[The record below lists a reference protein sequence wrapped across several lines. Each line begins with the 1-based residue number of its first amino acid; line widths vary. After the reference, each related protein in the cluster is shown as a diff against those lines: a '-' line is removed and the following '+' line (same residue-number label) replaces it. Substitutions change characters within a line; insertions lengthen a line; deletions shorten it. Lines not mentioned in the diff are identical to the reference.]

1 MAGPVLHHDGAHAAP
16 RRQAC
21 GLRPGELGLCLGLL
35 THHSIPW
42 RCATYH
48 TLLTLASTWYGSTL
62 LGSTSQV
69 VGGMDVVAAVEAV
82 GTPSG
87 QPTARVVIEDCG
99 IEPEAKDSITASMPE
114 Y

>member
-1 MAGPVLHHDGAHAAP
+1 MALRYVPSAP
-16 RRQAC
+16 CTSLYLVWLYFTR
-21 GLRPGELGLCLGLL
+21 L
-35 THHSIPW
+35 
-42 RCATYH
+42 YV
-48 TLLTLASTWYGSTL
+48 
-62 LGSTSQV
+62 SQV

-99 IEPEAKDSITASMPE
+99 IEPEAKDSITDSMPE

>member
-1 MAGPVLHHDGAHAAP
+1 MEERV
-16 RRQAC
+16 R
-21 GLRPGELGLCLGLL
+21 LRI
-35 THHSIPW
+35 THSPFN
-42 RCATYH
+42 
-48 TLLTLASTWYGSTL
+48 TLALRYVPSAPYTRSTWYGSTL

-82 GTPSG
+82 GTPGG

-99 IEPEAKDSITASMPE
+99 IEPEAKDSITDTMPE

>member
-1 MAGPVLHHDGAHAAP
+1 MALRYVPYAP
-16 RRQAC
+16 YNR
-21 GLRPGELGLCLGLL
+21 LYLVWL
-35 THHSIPW
+35 
-42 RCATYH
+42 Y
-48 TLLTLASTWYGSTL
+48 TL

-99 IEPEAKDSITASMPE
+99 IEPEAKDSITDTMPE